1 MTNLKSGML
10 VTTSDGQSYI
20 VVNNNCGPGYLY
32 SPFGCKRLEDASDII
47 RIEEPIHGS
56 CFSQLLR
63 YYDTIWVDG
72 VGKNSPLFNLK
83 NFAFAIDDLEKCYG
97 LVLGSQEIANSD
109 EHLEAFRL
117 IQEGIRELTEY
128 IEENKNDILT
138 ILNPRHVG

>member
-1 MTNLKSGML
+1 M
-10 VTTSDGQSYI
+10 
-20 VVNNNCGPGYLY
+20 
-32 SPFGCKRLEDASDII
+32 
-47 RIEEPIHGS
+47 
-56 CFSQLLR
+56 LR